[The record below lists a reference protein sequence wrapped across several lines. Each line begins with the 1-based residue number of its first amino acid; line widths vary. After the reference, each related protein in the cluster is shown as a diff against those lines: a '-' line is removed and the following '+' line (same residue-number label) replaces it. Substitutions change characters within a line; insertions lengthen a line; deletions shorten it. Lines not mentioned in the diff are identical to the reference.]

1 MIVDP
6 EFKKLIPPLVPD
18 EKDRLRAN
26 LKRDGCRDALVVWE
40 EEGILLDGHNRLEI
54 CEEEGI
60 EYRTTTISLPD
71 RTAAEIWILE
81 NQVGRRNLNLSQR
94 AFLALELENRY
105 DKYVEDAK
113 KRQLMGLVQYSDVQN
128 NTSVVR
134 ESRTTEDV
142 GKKSR
147 DQAAD
152 KFGVSRAAVA
162 RAITVK
168 NRGIPELA
176 DAIKSGDVTVVA
188 GEMISSL
195 KPDVQREVV
204 SKGPVIA
211 KQASTVIHDLRPA
224 EKVTPGIT
232 EKAVTKIITGEATT
246 PKEAV
251 EKAASAEE
259 LKKLREFNEWAVPK
273 AREAGR
279 KVSAIL
285 DGKCE
290 MPNVRE
296 WWCESCR
303 WGFDTY
309 VPEPREVSCPYC
321 GGKNLSKR
329 DKLWLPE
336 SEKREF

>member
-1 MIVDP
+1 VIVDP

-60 EYRTTTISLPD
+60 EYRTATISLPD
-71 RTAAEIWILE
+71 RAAAEIWILE
-81 NQVGRRNLNLSQR
+81 NQAGRRNLNLSQR

-105 DKYVEDAK
+105 NKYTEDAK
-113 KRQLMGLVQYSDVQN
+113 KRQGTRTDL
-128 NTSVVR
+128 VR
-134 ESRTTEDV
+134 ESRTML
-142 GKKSR
+142 GLGLKSR

-152 KFGVSRAAVA
+152 KFGVSRSAVA

-176 DAIKSGDVTVVA
+176 DAVKSGDVTVVA

-211 KQASTVIHDLRPA
+211 KQASTVVHDLRPA
-224 EKVTPGIT
+224 EKITPGIT
-232 EKAVTKIITGEATT
+232 EKAVSKIITGEATT

-259 LKKLREFNEWAVPK
+259 LRKLREFNAWAEPR
-273 AREAGR
+273 AREAGE
-279 KVSAIL
+279 KMSSIL
-285 DGKCE
+285 AGRCE

-296 WWCESCR
+296 WWCESCK

-309 VPEPREVSCPYC
+309 VPEPNSVSCPYC

-329 DKLWLPE
+329 DTLWLP
-336 SEKREF
+336 KRQEISH

>member
-26 LKRDGCRDALVVWE
+26 LKKDGCRDALVVWE

-60 EYRTTTISLPD
+60 EYRTATISLPD
-71 RTAAEIWILE
+71 RTAAKIWILK
-81 NQVGRRNLNLSQR
+81 NQAGRRNLNKSQL
-94 AFLALELENRY
+94 AYLALDLEEQLAIQAKERMLAGKAPDPEEHVPQGRASEKAAEVYGVTGRHVRRAKAVKTHGVPELSEGVKSGNITVRTAEN
-105 DKYVEDAK
+105 
-113 KRQLMGLVQYSDVQN
+113 
-128 NTSVVR
+128 
-134 ESRTTEDV
+134 
-142 GKKSR
+142 
-147 DQAAD
+147 
-152 KFGVSRAAVA
+152 VSRLSPEVQH
-162 RAITVK
+162 TV
-168 NRGIPELA
+168 I
-176 DAIKSGDVTVVA
+176 
-188 GEMISSL
+188 
-195 KPDVQREVV
+195 
-204 SKGPVIA
+204 SKGPTVM
-211 KQASTVIHDLRPA
+211 KNVSTVMNDLGSA

-232 EKAVTKIITGEATT
+232 EKAVSKIVLGEATT

>member
-1 MIVDP
+1 VTGRHVRREKAVKTHGVP
-6 EFKKLIPPLVPD
+6 ELS
-18 EKDRLRAN
+18 
-26 LKRDGCRDALVVWE
+26 
-40 EEGILLDGHNRLEI
+40 EGVKSGNI
-54 CEEEGI
+54 
-60 EYRTTTISLPD
+60 TV
-71 RTAAEIWILE
+71 RTAE
-81 NQVGRRNLNLSQR
+81 N
-94 AFLALELENRY
+94 
-105 DKYVEDAK
+105 
-113 KRQLMGLVQYSDVQN
+113 
-128 NTSVVR
+128 
-134 ESRTTEDV
+134 
-142 GKKSR
+142 
-147 DQAAD
+147 
-152 KFGVSRAAVA
+152 VSRLSPEVQH
-162 RAITVK
+162 TV
-168 NRGIPELA
+168 I
-176 DAIKSGDVTVVA
+176 
-188 GEMISSL
+188 
-195 KPDVQREVV
+195 
-204 SKGPVIA
+204 SKGPTVM
-211 KQASTVIHDLRPA
+211 KNVSTVMNDLGSA

-232 EKAVTKIITGEATT
+232 EKAVSKIVLGEATT

-251 EKAASAEE
+251 EKATSAEE

>member
-1 MIVDP
+1 MRIDP

-60 EYRTTTISLPD
+60 EYRTATISLPD

-81 NQVGRRNLNLSQR
+81 NQVGRRNLSKSQF
-94 AFLALELENRY
+94 AVLALDLRKRY
-105 DKYVEDAK
+105 ADDAK
-113 KRQLMGLVQYSDVQN
+113 KRQGSRIDLLDRANISAESALMSEL
-128 NTSVVR
+128 
-134 ESRTTEDV
+134 
-142 GKKSR
+142 GKKSSK
-147 DQAAD
+147 QAAEKYNISTRSVESASVVKKRGVPELFD
-152 KFGVSRAAVA
+152 AVKAGEVTVSAAEMVSRLPAKSQRNVLAAGNIA
-162 RAITVK
+162 VK
-168 NRGIPELA
+168 
-176 DAIKSGDVTVVA
+176 K
-188 GEMISSL
+188 
-195 KPDVQREVV
+195 
-204 SKGPVIA
+204 
-211 KQASTVIHDLRPA
+211 ASTVIDEIWKN
-224 EKVTPGIT
+224 EKVSPGIT

-259 LKKLREFNEWAVPK
+259 LRKLREFNAWAEPR
-273 AREAGR
+273 AREAGE
-279 KVSAIL
+279 KMSSIL
-285 DGKCE
+285 AGRCE

-296 WWCESCR
+296 WWCESCK

-309 VPEPREVSCPYC
+309 VPEPNSVSCPYC

-329 DKLWLPE
+329 DTLWLP
-336 SEKREF
+336 KRQEISH

>member
-1 MIVDP
+1 VIVDP

-60 EYRTTTISLPD
+60 EYRTATISLPD

-81 NQVGRRNLNLSQR
+81 NQAGRRNLNISQKSV
-94 AFLALELENRY
+94 LALELVDRYEAQNR
-105 DKYVEDAK
+105 
-113 KRQLMGLVQYSDVQN
+113 KRMATSTGGAFPRPVVQCPTPGQ
-128 NTSVVR
+128 
-134 ESRTTEDV
+134 

-147 DQAAD
+147 DEAAE
-152 KFGVSRAAVA
+152 KFGIKGRQVGGAKMVRDKGV
-162 RAITVK
+162 
-168 NRGIPELA
+168 PELFEA
-176 DAIKSGDVTVVA
+176 VKRGEVGVQA
-188 GEMISSL
+188 GERVTRLSPHLQHRIASTGPEMI
-195 KPDVQREVV
+195 K
-204 SKGPVIA
+204 K
-211 KQASTVIHDLRPA
+211 ASTVIYDLSPS
-224 EKVTPGIT
+224 EKITPGIT

-246 PKEAV
+246 PKEAI

>member
-1 MIVDP
+1 VIVAP

-60 EYRTTTISLPD
+60 EYRTATISLPD
-71 RTAAEIWILE
+71 RAAAEIWILE
-81 NQVGRRNLNLSQR
+81 NQAGRRNLNLSQR

-105 DKYVEDAK
+105 NKYTEDAK
-113 KRQLMGLVQYSDVQN
+113 KRQGTRTDL
-128 NTSVVR
+128 VR
-134 ESRTTEDV
+134 ESRTML
-142 GKKSR
+142 GLGLKSR

-152 KFGVSRAAVA
+152 KFGVSRSAVA

-176 DAIKSGDVTVVA
+176 DAVKSGDVTVVA

-211 KQASTVIHDLRPA
+211 KQASTVVHDLRPA
-224 EKVTPGIT
+224 EKITPGIT
-232 EKAVTKIITGEATT
+232 EKAVSKIITGEATT

-259 LKKLREFNEWAVPK
+259 LRKLREFNAWAEPR
-273 AREAGR
+273 AREAGE
-279 KVSAIL
+279 KMSSIL
-285 DGKCE
+285 AGRCE

-296 WWCESCR
+296 WWCESCK

-309 VPEPREVSCPYC
+309 VPEPNSVSCPYC

-329 DKLWLPE
+329 DTLWLP
-336 SEKREF
+336 KRQEISH

>member
-60 EYRTTTISLPD
+60 EYRTATISLPD

-81 NQVGRRNLNLSQR
+81 NQAGRRNLNISQK
-94 AFLALELENRY
+94 AVLALELESRY
-105 DKYVEDAK
+105 AEDAK
-113 KRQLMGLVQYSDVQN
+113 ARQGARTDIPGHCSGMLNLGKEA
-128 NTSVVR
+128 R
-134 ESRTTEDV
+134 E
-142 GKKSR
+142 
-147 DQAAD
+147 QAAE
-152 KFGVSRAAVA
+152 KFGIKGRQVGGAKMVRDKGV
-162 RAITVK
+162 
-168 NRGIPELA
+168 PELFEA
-176 DAIKSGDVTVVA
+176 VKRGEVGVQA
-188 GEMISSL
+188 GERVTRLSPHLQHRIASTGPEMI
-195 KPDVQREVV
+195 K
-204 SKGPVIA
+204 K
-211 KQASTVIHDLRPA
+211 ASTVVYDLSTS
-224 EKVTPGIT
+224 EKITPGIT

>member
-1 MIVDP
+1 VRIDP

-40 EEGILLDGHNRLEI
+40 EEDILLDGHNRLEI

-60 EYRTTTISLPD
+60 EYRTATISLPD
-71 RTAAEIWILE
+71 RAAAEIWILE
-81 NQVGRRNLNLSQR
+81 NQAGRRNLSISQK
-94 AFLALELENRY
+94 AILALELEERY
-105 DKYVEDAK
+105 GDKK
-113 KRQLMGLVQYSDVQN
+113 KANLRLSQGPGIKG
-128 NTSVVR
+128 VR
-134 ESRTTEDV
+134 ESRTPLDV

-147 DQAAD
+147 DEAAEKFGIKGYAVGFAKTVQSRGVPELFDAVKSGSATITAAD
-152 KFGVSRAAVA
+152 KVSRLSPEVQ
-162 RAITVK
+162 RSVVK
-168 NRGIPELA
+168 GGPELV
-176 DAIKSGDVTVVA
+176 KKT
-188 GEMISSL
+188 
-195 KPDVQREVV
+195 
-204 SKGPVIA
+204 
-211 KQASTVIHDLRPA
+211 STVIHDLTNA
-224 EKVTPGIT
+224 EKITPGIT
-232 EKAVTKIITGEATT
+232 EKAVSKIVLGEATT